1 MTSPSDPKTN
11 TINVCAVP
19 RERLDF
25 AVEHGRHLA
34 PLYEAARD
42 FGCLLAMV
50 PQGARRFDPPGADR
64 PVIAVIGDDLDQAL
78 GPSAFDEKS
87 LRRLLRGVRLAA
99 VIGCEP
105 LPQIYAEAARH
116 AVLLR
121 KNVVIVETR
130 AEFEIAWVN
139 LIKSVAPDAAF
150 LLGSVE
156 GGNA

>member
-1 MTSPSDPKTN
+1 M
-11 TINVCAVP
+11 NVCAVP
-19 RERLDF
+19 RSRLDF

-50 PQGARRFDPPGADR
+50 PQGAGPFDAPPAGR
-64 PVIAVIGDDLDQAL
+64 PAIVIIGDDLDQAL
-78 GPSAFDEKS
+78 GPSAFHAKS

-99 VIGCEP
+99 VVACEP
-105 LPQIYAEAARH
+105 LPEIYAEAARH
-116 AVLLR
+116 AVVLR

-130 AEFEIAWVN
+130 PEHEIAWFN
-139 LIKSVAPDAAF
+139 LIKSIAPDAA
-150 LLGSVE
+150 LVLGSVR